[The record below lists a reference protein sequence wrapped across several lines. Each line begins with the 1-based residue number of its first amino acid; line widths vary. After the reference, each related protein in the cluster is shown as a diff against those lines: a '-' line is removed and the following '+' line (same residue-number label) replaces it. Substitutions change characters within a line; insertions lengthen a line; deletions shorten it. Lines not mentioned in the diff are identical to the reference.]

1 MKSSRWLLSQVF
13 HVISFSRH
21 PGCKAW
27 LIKLEENLRSL
38 TYLQIWIGKRRFS
51 GCNFIFTVKPK
62 IISAFMISF
71 WAGFMK
77 KSKLK
82 SSKLID
88 VTRKKVCSLK
98 FLFIIWL
105 SFFGFFQET
114 LFSSGRWNP
123 KPQHTSK
130 NIHTGKYLKALR
142 IRKGWKYLENT
153 LTKWIDNA

>member
-13 HVISFSRH
+13 HVILFSRH

-27 LIKLEENLRSL
+27 LIKLEKNLRSL

-82 SSKLID
+82 SYWCH
-88 VTRKKVCSLK
+88 KKKSMFLKVSFYYLAK
-98 FLFIIWL
+98 FLF
-105 SFFGFFQET
+105 FFQET

-130 NIHTGKYLKALR
+130 NIYTGKYLKALR